1 MTTTVAFD
9 PGNVQSS
16 AEVLRAE
23 RLRLA
28 PDEPGLV
35 PHGRGWGQAR
45 QEMAELCATAP
56 VTIGEVLSMLTRAQ
70 QIMDLLPPPAANR
83 VAAFNSLYYT
93 ITDQVARSLGGR
105 TVHDPAFLELLDVEF
120 AKRYF
125 NALRLWGE
133 EDHSTPDAWE
143 VLFRRA
149 QDEKISRLAAAI
161 LGVNAH
167 INHDLALALIATWE
181 KLDTTPGERMHPD
194 YRLVN
199 KIFYQE
205 IPLLRRRYSS
215 RWQLRIDGLSGD
227 LDDWSQNILVAATRA
242 HAWDQARRL
251 WELREEQ
258 EDFARAMLM
267 MDRASAYVG
276 ELLIT
281 SDGVVNR
288 IGNVLLVSRNGA
300 RSVWRRVRPGRRVLP

>member
-1 MTTTVAFD
+1 MTTTVGFD
-9 PGNVQSS
+9 SNNVQSS
-16 AEVLRAE
+16 AERLRTE

-35 PHGRGWGQAR
+35 PHGRGWGEAR
-45 QEMAELCATAP
+45 QEMAELCDTP
-56 VTIGEVLSMLTRAQ
+56 TVTIGDVLTKLTRAQ
-70 QIMDLLPPPAANR
+70 GIMDLLPPPAANR

-93 ITDQVARSLGGR
+93 ITDRVARALGGPQVA
-105 TVHDPAFLELLDVEF
+105 DPAFLELLDVEF

-125 NALRLWGE
+125 DALRLWGE
-133 EDHSTPDAWE
+133 EDHTTPDAWE

-149 QDEKISRLAAAI
+149 QDQRVSRLAAAM

-167 INHDLALALIATWE
+167 INHDLALALVATWDQ
-181 KLDTTPGERMHPD
+181 LGVTPEERMHPD
-194 YRLVN
+194 YKLVN

-215 RWQLRIDGLSGD
+215 RWQLRIDGLTGD

-242 HAWDQARRL
+242 HAWDQGRRL
-251 WELREEQ
+251 WELRSVD
-258 EDFARAMLM
+258 EDYAKALLM

-281 SDGVVNR
+281 SDGMVNR
-288 IGNVLLVSRNGA
+288 LGDILLLSRN
-300 RSVWRRVRPGRRVLP
+300 RVRRVLTRRRARGH